1 MRGGGAGGEIA
12 VAPAL
17 LAAQRADALHVA
29 KHERLGTRQIVLVD
43 GECRQ
48 HLRQFIG
55 GMRPLADQRLQIGVS
70 MMPVSGGLLIW
81 IRRLA
86 DGMDRRRRAD
96 TVSVPPEA
104 TGAIGTSS
112 PVMLIRSRGCS
123 RRRQDRVQKL
133 VSPLSLAFD
142 RAEQI
147 VSSLPG

>member
-1 MRGGGAGGEIA
+1 
-12 VAPAL
+12 
-17 LAAQRADALHVA
+17 
-29 KHERLGTRQIVLVD
+29 
-43 GECRQ
+43 
-48 HLRQFIG
+48 
-55 GMRPLADQRLQIGVS
+55 MRPLADQRQIGVS

-86 DGMDRRRRAD
+86 DGMDRRRPAD

-123 RRRQDRVQKL
+123 RRRRQDRVQKL